1 MDAISGVQHQ
11 LPNAGLD
18 FPSPPFQAFNQD
30 LPIPNMTFVVPSAS
44 YSFGCR
50 DLLVASRWRHF
61 RFLCPWII
69 SDGNN
74 FSDLET
80 RASVQDNEHPG
91 APGCTN
97 LILDN
102 FAQCHWVQLCARQ
115 FCHWVELCAR
125 QGKIETFSRLQ
136 KSYLAVSSLERLV
149 SCHKYL
155 EVSSLVPVV
164 VSAHLPQSLSSKS
177 WWLYNVIVHNFEI
190 LGYLKSRQEALNFS
204 RYHLQILPGWYWI
217 GEGCDRARV
226 DIEGWELRPPRSS
239 MAARFPLQFIVQWLD
254 VRGVE
259 QIQEGI
265 QIQLQEEIQI
275 QLHQAL
281 IWFPPQQFLSNWLA
295 KAHQAGSS
303 G

>member
-102 FAQCHWVQLCARQ
+102 FAQCHWVELCARQ
-115 FCHWVELCAR
+115 FCHWVELSSR

-136 KSYLAVSSLERLV
+136 KSYLAVSSLVRLV

-164 VSAHLPQSLSSKS
+164 VSAHLSQSLSSKS
-177 WWLYNVIVHNFEI
+177 WWLYNVIVHCSQFWNTRLFEEPA
-190 LGYLKSRQEALNFS
+190 GSPKF
-204 RYHLQILPGWYWI
+204 LQISPSDIAWMILNWGRMWSSKGWHW
-217 GEGCDRARV
+217 R
-226 DIEGWELRPPRSS
+226 LRPPRSS

-265 QIQLQEEIQI
+265 QIQL
-275 QLHQAL
+275 HQAL

>member
-1 MDAISGVQHQ
+1 MNNI
-11 LPNAGLD
+11 
-18 FPSPPFQAFNQD
+18 
-30 LPIPNMTFVVPSAS
+30 
-44 YSFGCR
+44 
-50 DLLVASRWRHF
+50 RWK
-61 RFLCPWII
+61 C
-69 SDGNN
+69 SNN

-102 FAQCHWVQLCARQ
+102 FAQCHWVELCARQ
-115 FCHWVELCAR
+115 FCHWVELSSR

-136 KSYLAVSSLERLV
+136 KSYLAVSSLVRLV

-164 VSAHLPQSLSSKS
+164 VSAHLSQSLSSKS
-177 WWLYNVIVHNFEI
+177 WWLYNVIVHCSQFWNTRLFEEPA
-190 LGYLKSRQEALNFS
+190 GSPKF
-204 RYHLQILPGWYWI
+204 LQISPSDIAWMILNWGRMWSSKGWHWRLRV
-217 GEGCDRARV
+217 ETSQRA
-226 DIEGWELRPPRSS
+226 RSS
-239 MAARFPLQFIVQWLD
+239 MAARFPSQFIVQWLN

-259 QIQEGI
+259 QIQEG
-265 QIQLQEEIQI
+265 IQI